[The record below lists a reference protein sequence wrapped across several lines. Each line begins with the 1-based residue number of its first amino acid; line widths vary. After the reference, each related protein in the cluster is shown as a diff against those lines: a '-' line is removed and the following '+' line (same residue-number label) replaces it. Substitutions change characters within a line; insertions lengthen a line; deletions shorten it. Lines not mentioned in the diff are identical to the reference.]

1 MKAIITKIKLT
12 ELARKQSLTMQKS
25 SYDFEKFLEATS
37 QSIQQAALES
47 EIRLL
52 QVKSVMVED
61 IGSSLKP
68 NP

>member
-1 MKAIITKIKLT
+1 
-12 ELARKQSLTMQKS
+12 MQKS